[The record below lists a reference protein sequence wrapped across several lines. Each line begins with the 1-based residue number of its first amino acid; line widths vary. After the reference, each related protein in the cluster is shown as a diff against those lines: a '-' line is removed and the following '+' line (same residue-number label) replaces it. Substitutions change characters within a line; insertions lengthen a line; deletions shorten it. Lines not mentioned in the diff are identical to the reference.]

1 MLLRLYKYHGAGN
14 DFLLADNRE
23 GRLSLP
29 TEQIR
34 HLCDRH
40 TGFGADGLMLL
51 ESSGTQA
58 FRMLFYNPDGSHG
71 MMCGNGGRCIV
82 SFAVDL
88 GVVPAEGMITFEAPD
103 GPHKAEILPVAESIG
118 ASAYTQRIIRLKM
131 KDVTGLRVWPDE
143 QSCFL
148 DTGARHLVRFVQDL
162 AGYPVFSEGGVLR
175 HDPRFA
181 PEGTNVDFVELLK
194 EDGGNLLAVRTFEK
208 GVEDETLAC
217 GTGIVASAIAA
228 YSFGLLGRGG
238 NDGEVSCKVRTAIA
252 ELLVGF
258 KAAPETLPFSA
269 SDVWLTGPAVFIGT
283 VEIML

>member
-1 MLLRLYKYHGAGN
+1 MLLKLYKYHGAGN

-23 GRLSLP
+23 GRLSLS

-103 GPHKAEILPVAESIG
+103 GPHKAEILPVAESVG
-118 ASAYTQRIIRLKM
+118 APASTQRIIRLKM
-131 KDVTGLRVWPDE
+131 KDVAGLRVWPDE

-148 DTGARHLVRFVQDL
+148 DTGRAIWSGLCRIWPATRF
-162 AGYPVFSEGGVLR
+162 SLR
-175 HDPRFA
+175 AAFCVTIRVSPRRE
-181 PEGTNVDFVELLK
+181 PMW
-194 EDGGNLLAVRTFEK
+194 
-208 GVEDETLAC
+208 TLSNC
-217 GTGIVASAIAA
+217 
-228 YSFGLLGRGG
+228 
-238 NDGEVSCKVRTAIA
+238 
-252 ELLVGF
+252 
-258 KAAPETLPFSA
+258 
-269 SDVWLTGPAVFIGT
+269 
-283 VEIML
+283 